1 METTRRRVLIAA
13 ALALCA
19 PWPAWAALPVGARAP
34 DFAAPA
40 ALAGKTY
47 SFSLAGALAKGP
59 MVVYFFPA
67 AFTKGCSIEA
77 HEFAEAMAQFEALG
91 AGVIGV
97 STDNIETL
105 AKFSVEAC
113 QSRFPVAS
121 DGGRSVVKAYDA
133 QLAIRPD
140 YADRISYLIA
150 PDGTV
155 VAAYA
160 SPNPDLHVEKMLA
173 ALRDWRQAQPRK

>member
-1 METTRRRVLIAA
+1 MRRLIAA
-13 ALALCA
+13 IALALCA
-19 PWPAWAALPVGARAP
+19 ALPATAALSVGARAP
-34 DFAAPA
+34 DFSAPS
-40 ALAGKTY
+40 ALAGKTF
-47 SFSLAGALAKGP
+47 SFSLAASLARGP

-77 HEFAEAMAQFEALG
+77 HEFAEAMPQFEALG

-121 DGGRSVVKAYDA
+121 DGGRTVVKAYDA

-150 PDGTV
+150 PDGTI
-155 VAAYA
+155 VASYA
-160 SPNPDLHVEKMLA
+160 SPNPDRHVEKMLA